1 MGQVICRDDVAAL
14 HSTTVSKHHTMIL
27 MAQEVPVHT
36 TYRSQAHHGHV
47 LVHSQPRRSINM
59 LRREP
64 IPTYHTP
71 LGIKA
76 SPPFLHSL
84 TALQC
89 TTMGRPVSLAGASA
103 LQIARMPLLLS
114 GVPWSGH
121 AWKW

>member
-1 MGQVICRDDVAAL
+1 MGQVICRDDVADL

-27 MAQEVPVHT
+27 MAQVVPVHT
-36 TYRSQAHHGHV
+36 TYRSHGHV
-47 LVHSQPRRSINM
+47 LVHSQHKTFYQTCSDVNPSPHI
-59 LRREP
+59 
-64 IPTYHTP
+64 TP
-71 LGIKA
+71 PLCIKA
-76 SPPFLHSL
+76 PFLHSL

-89 TTMGRPVSLAGASA
+89 TTMGRPVSLSGASA